1 VDVPGPAGL
10 TAQSPPTPQTPS
22 TPPIADERATAALR
36 AAGRR
41 VTRPRLAVY
50 RALATLGG
58 HHSAEE
64 VAGALADAGERLPRT
79 SVYNALEAL
88 RGAGVVMQARADAGA
103 ALYEAAATWHHHF
116 VCRRCGEISD
126 VPCATGTKPCLH
138 PDLPGIEVDEAEV
151 IYHGLCARCRAQAP
165 RPT

>member
-1 VDVPGPAGL
+1 VDAPGAAGL
-10 TAQSPPTPQTPS
+10 ANPSPTPR
-22 TPPIADERATAALR
+22 PIDDRRAIDERATAALR

-50 RALATLGG
+50 RSLTALGG
-58 HHSAEE
+58 HRSAEDV
-64 VAGALADAGERLPRT
+64 VAALRAAGERLPRA

-116 VCRRCGEISD
+116 VCRRCGSITD

-138 PDLPGIEVDEAEV
+138 PDLPGVEVDEAEV
-151 IYHGLCARCRAQAP
+151 IYHGLCPQCRAQDTPIA
-165 RPT
+165 